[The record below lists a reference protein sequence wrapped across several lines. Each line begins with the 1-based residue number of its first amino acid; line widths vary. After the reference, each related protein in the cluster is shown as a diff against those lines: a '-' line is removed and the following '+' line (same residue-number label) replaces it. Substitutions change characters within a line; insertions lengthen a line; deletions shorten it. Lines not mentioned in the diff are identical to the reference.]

1 MKPCAHITQS
11 GGVHTL
17 PTVLDEVT
25 TFKPTSVSFEYLVLN
40 LTSTQ
45 FFFSGGV
52 ACNYVMY
59 FSCFSGFITI
69 VMRIELE
76 IENNPSVDTT
86 ASLTTTLGN
95 VFISRV
101 LCTLTVFMVHSV
113 INGTAGAS

>member
-1 MKPCAHITQS
+1 MQFCPGVGCGCVDYKQRNKTMKPCAYITQS

-59 FSCFSGFITI
+59 VSCFSGFITI

-86 ASLTTTLGN
+86 ASHRH
-95 VFISRV
+95 SR
-101 LCTLTVFMVHSV
+101 
-113 INGTAGAS
+113 